1 MGFTLT
7 AIGTLLLLLSL
18 VGIAFGVYMATD
30 PRTRE
35 SGQLF
40 AVWWIPGAA
49 AATGVFMRD
58 AVTFAVGLF
67 CFLVAG
73 AVFTYEGGNM
83 RKPAVK
89 RTRKGSEKA
98 SREDRAAS

>member
-1 MGFTLT
+1 MGFILT

-18 VGIAFGVYMATD
+18 VGIVFGVYMATD

-35 SGQLF
+35 SGKLF

-49 AATGVFMRD
+49 AASGVLMRD
-58 AVTFAVGLF
+58 AVTFTVGLL
-67 CFLVAG
+67 CFVVAG
-73 AVFTYEGGNM
+73 AVFVFEDGER

-89 RTRKGSEKA
+89 RTRRSSERA
-98 SREDRAAS
+98 SKEDQEAS